1 MGWLGSDGLCGGF
14 PFAASLSHLVWLAM
28 VLHAA
33 AAHHHTA
40 ITGLRACAT
49 ALSFNQPFTI
59 MSKFLCRGASRSPQA
74 GGVTPVNSQHSADA
88 EPSVDGPIHL
98 SAHHEAA
105 SAADLKRLMPS
116 SGAEQSASPVSFF
129 ASRGLGTHHNRFLL
143 GRHRLRHQPTAGTAC
158 PPRLRWQPIRQ
169 QHQLLYDAALPKRS
183 AAQKL
188 WRVVQPVRAAL
199 TEDGTDQS
207 RLDRASGALE
217 VCGVIYAIYCLRSR
231 RMYVGQT
238 MEPCFKRFMSHVRAA
253 YRGGTELFHLAIRRF
268 GWQNFVC
275 FPLEVLPAVA
285 PSRHQSRVARFRQVA
300 DAREAFWIERLHTWA
315 PRGYNSAVRARN
327 RPGRHRRFNPMRR
340 HVCSDRPVARP
351 HMQDMS
357 KDKRWY
363 GSRDWERFCAGY
375 PAATTMVHSTVL
387 SLPLI
392 AIGSSLAC

>member
-1 MGWLGSDGLCGGF
+1 
-14 PFAASLSHLVWLAM
+14 
-28 VLHAA
+28 
-33 AAHHHTA
+33 
-40 ITGLRACAT
+40 
-49 ALSFNQPFTI
+49 
-59 MSKFLCRGASRSPQA
+59 
-74 GGVTPVNSQHSADA
+74 
-88 EPSVDGPIHL
+88 
-98 SAHHEAA
+98 
-105 SAADLKRLMPS
+105 MPS

-199 TEDGTDQS
+199 TEDGIDQS

-363 GSRDWERFCAGY
+363 GSRDWERRVRWLFRCYDHGTLDRVVFASY
-375 PAATTMVHSTVL
+375 RYRVISCMLSYLKHAPQSASAAAVRAVL
-387 SLPLI
+387 EALTRASRLRPVFSSRTQQERRSFIRVEWTNQMLQRIGLKSVLLLPSFLTH
-392 AIGSSLAC
+392 